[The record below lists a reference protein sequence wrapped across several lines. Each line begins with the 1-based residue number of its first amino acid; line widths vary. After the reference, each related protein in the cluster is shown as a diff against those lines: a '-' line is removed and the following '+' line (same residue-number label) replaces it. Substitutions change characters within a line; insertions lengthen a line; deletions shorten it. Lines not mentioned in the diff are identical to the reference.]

1 MGALQYLNF
10 TRPYIAYA
18 VNQTCRS
25 MHSPQPADWIPLKH
39 LLCYLK
45 GNVTHGLYFSRLSPI
60 SLTSFS
66 DADWAVDS
74 YDRRSTNGFLI
85 YLDNNLVSWSFK
97 KQPTIARSST
107 EVEYMAIGDDERE
120 RESTLKDDEKKARV
134 ALCINPRRRHP

>member
-10 TRPYIAYA
+10 TRPDIAYA
-18 VNQTCRS
+18 VNQTCLS
-25 MHSPQPADWIPLKH
+25 MHSPQPVDWIPLKH

-66 DADWAVDS
+66 DAYWAVDS

-97 KQPTIARSST
+97 KQPTIVRSST
-107 EVEYMAIGDDERE
+107 EVEYMAIANATSE
-120 RESTLKDDEKKARV
+120 L
-134 ALCINPRRRHP
+134 L